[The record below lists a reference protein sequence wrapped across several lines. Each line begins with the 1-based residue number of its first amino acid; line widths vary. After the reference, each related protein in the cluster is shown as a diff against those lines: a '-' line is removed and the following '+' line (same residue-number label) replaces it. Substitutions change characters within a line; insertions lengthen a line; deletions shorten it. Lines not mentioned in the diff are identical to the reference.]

1 MLLKIISF
9 FIIISNPWLLLIG
22 HSSANLASQ
31 TQIINS
37 TSSLAQLPVAD
48 SYVQAVLTPDYLP
61 IRNWAISDPQINAKS
76 AIVFD
81 TNKDKTLWQSNIN
94 EVLAIASLTK
104 LMTVAI
110 AIENIKLD
118 RVINVSKEACQ
129 APGDMGGLKINEK
142 ITVKTLLY
150 ALLMESSND
159 AAMALAEAIG
169 KEEFVKMMNA
179 KAQEIGMANT
189 VFTDP
194 SGVSAANVSTV
205 SDLVK
210 LIKYDLQHKLIWEI
224 TSAPVIYLR
233 SADGQYDH
241 RFINNNQLLSR
252 VENIIGGKTG
262 YTSEAMG
269 CMILVTSKPSAQYLI
284 SIVLGSDDR
293 MLAIEKL
300 VIWAKEAFFWQ

>member
-22 HSSANLASQ
+22 HNSANLASQ

-37 TSSLAQLPVAD
+37 TSTLAQLPVAD

-61 IRNWAISDPQINAKS
+61 IRNWAVSDPQINAKS

-94 EVLAIASLTK
+94 EVLPIASLTK
-104 LMTVAI
+104 LMTAAI

-179 KAQEIGMANT
+179 KALQIGMANT